1 MQPDDSELEEFWRGA
16 LVRVVA
22 HSGVNINDDAYDMH
36 GWIGI
41 VITGGIKSVRVKFN
55 EERSSRW
62 MSTEY
67 LKGMR

>member
-1 MQPDDSELEEFWRGA
+1 MTGFGA
-16 LVRVVA
+16 GDLVRVVA
-22 HSGVNINDDAYDMH
+22 RSGVNINDDAYDMH

-41 VITGGIKSVRVKFN
+41 VIVSGIKTVRVKFN